1 MRIYE
6 AILLIL
12 VGFLLGAI
20 TMFLE
25 IDSDRDTNQELK
37 FPGAM
42 YSKSIEDTSSNIKF
56 EWEGLDKDIPADGIV
71 TVQFSTNEDTVY
83 INPVDQ

>member
-1 MRIYE
+1 MKKFQ
-6 AILLIL
+6 AVLLIL
-12 VGFLLGAI
+12 VGFLLGA
-20 TMFLE
+20 TVMFLE
-25 IDSDRDTNQELK
+25 MDSNANQELK

-42 YSKSIEDTSSNIKF
+42 YSKGIEDTGSNIKF